1 MNAGS
6 ERFER
11 IALGVVAALT
21 VLGFALAVYDA
32 RLFRVYTR
40 EDGAIENGTVVAL
53 LAGAAVCFRR
63 VARLRGRRP
72 RLFLA
77 ATTLLG
83 VLYVA
88 AAGEE
93 LSWGQHLLKF
103 AAPDFFQKHNAQREA
118 NVHNL
123 VVQGVKINRLIFG
136 AGLFVGIAA
145 YCSVVPLIYRRSPA
159 LRRLVDALA
168 IPLPRTRHV
177 VCYALLALVGA
188 LIPSQY
194 RWEVVELI
202 SATVFL
208 FITIDPVN
216 RAIFDA

>member
-1 MNAGS
+1 MSAGPQRI
-6 ERFER
+6 ERLV
-11 IALGVVAALT
+11 LGVVAALT
-21 VLGFALAVYDA
+21 VLGFALALYDA

-40 EDGAIENGTVVAL
+40 EDGAIENGTVGAL

-63 VARLRGRRP
+63 VACLHGRRP
-72 RLFLA
+72 HLFLA
-77 ATTLLG
+77 ATALLG

-93 LSWGQHLLKF
+93 LSWGQHFFKF
-103 AAPDFFQKHNAQREA
+103 AAPEFFQKHNAQREA
-118 NVHNL
+118 NLHNL

-136 AGLFVGIAA
+136 TGLFVGIVA
-145 YCSVVPLIYRRSPA
+145 YCSVVPLAYRRSPA
-159 LRRLVDALA
+159 IRRLVDALA

-177 VCYALLALVGA
+177 VCYAVLALVGV

-216 RAIFDA
+216 RAIFDD

>member
-1 MNAGS
+1 MTDGP
-6 ERFER
+6 ERIER

-32 RLFRVYTR
+32 PMFRVYTR
-40 EDGAIENGTVVAL
+40 EDGAIESGTVAAL
-53 LAGAAVCFRR
+53 LAGATVCFRR
-63 VARLRGRRP
+63 VARLGGRRP

-77 ATTLLG
+77 ATALLG
-83 VLYVA
+83 ALYVG

-93 LSWGQHLLKF
+93 LSWGQHLFKF
-103 AAPDFFQKHNAQREA
+103 AAPEFFQKHNAQREA

-136 AGLFVGIAA
+136 TGLFVAIVA
-145 YCSVVPLIYRRSPA
+145 YCSVAPLAYRRSPGF
-159 LRRLVDALA
+159 RRLVDALA

-177 VCYALLALVGA
+177 LSYAVLAVAAA

-194 RWEVVELI
+194 RWEVVELV

-208 FITIDPVN
+208 FITVDPVN
-216 RAIFDA
+216 RRIFDD

>member
-1 MNAGS
+1 MSAGP

-11 IALGVVAALT
+11 VALGVVAALT

-53 LAGAAVCFRR
+53 LAGAAVCFGR
-63 VARLRGRRP
+63 VARLHGRRP

-77 ATTLLG
+77 ATALLG

-93 LSWGQHLLKF
+93 LSWGQHLFKF
-103 AAPDFFQKHNAQREA
+103 AAPEFFQQYNAQREA
-118 NVHNL
+118 NLHNI
-123 VVQGVKINRLIFG
+123 VVQGVKLNRLIFG
-136 AGLFVGIAA
+136 TGLLVAVVA
-145 YCSVVPLIYRRSPA
+145 YCSVVPLVYRRSPA
-159 LRRLVDALA
+159 IRRLVDALA

-177 VCYALLALVGA
+177 VCYAVLAGAGA

-208 FITIDPVN
+208 VIAIDPVN
-216 RAIFDA
+216 RAIFDD

>member
-1 MNAGS
+1 MSAGP
-6 ERFER
+6 ERIER

-32 RLFRVYTR
+32 PLFRVYTR
-40 EDGAIENGTVVAL
+40 EDGVIENGTVLAL
-53 LAGAAVCFRR
+53 LAGAVVCFRR

-72 RLFLA
+72 ALFLA
-77 ATTLLG
+77 ATALLG
-83 VLYVA
+83 VLYLA

-93 LSWGQHLLKF
+93 LSWGQHLFKF
-103 AAPDFFQKHNAQREA
+103 ATPDFFQKHNAQREA

-123 VVQGVKINRLIFG
+123 VVQGVKLNRLIFG
-136 AGLFVGIAA
+136 TGLFVAIVA
-145 YCSVVPLIYRRSPA
+145 YCSVAPPAYRRSPA
-159 LRRLVDALA
+159 VRRLVDTLA
-168 IPLPRTRHV
+168 IPLPRTRQV
-177 VCYALLALVGA
+177 VSYAVLAVVGA

-208 FITIDPVN
+208 FITVDPVN
-216 RAIFDA
+216 RGIFDD

>member
-1 MNAGS
+1 MSAGP

-21 VLGFALAVYDA
+21 VLGLALAVYDA

-40 EDGAIENGTVVAL
+40 EDGAIENATVVAL

-63 VARLRGRRP
+63 VAHLRGRRP

-77 ATTLLG
+77 ATALLG

-103 AAPDFFQKHNAQREA
+103 GAPEFFQKHNAQREA

-123 VVQGVKINRLIFG
+123 VVQGVKLNRLIFG
-136 AGLFVGIAA
+136 TGLFVGIAA
-145 YCSVVPLIYRRSPA
+145 YCSVVPLVYRRSPA

-177 VCYALLALVGA
+177 VCYAALALVGV

-216 RAIFDA
+216 RRIFDD

>member
-1 MNAGS
+1 MTGGP
-6 ERFER
+6 ER
-11 IALGVVAALT
+11 IERITLGIVAALT

-32 RLFRVYTR
+32 ALFRVYTR
-40 EDGAIENGTVVAL
+40 EDGVIENGTVVAL

-72 RLFLA
+72 WLFLA
-77 ATTLLG
+77 ATALLG
-83 VLYVA
+83 LLYVG

-93 LSWGQHLLKF
+93 LSWGQHMFKF
-103 AAPDFFQKHNAQREA
+103 AAPEFFQQHNAQREA
-118 NVHNL
+118 NLHNL

-136 AGLFVGIAA
+136 TGLFVAIVA
-145 YCSVVPLIYRRSPA
+145 YCSVGPLAYRRSPGI
-159 LRRLVDALA
+159 RRLVDTLA
-168 IPLPRTRHV
+168 IPLPRLRHV
-177 VCYALLALVGA
+177 VWYAALALVGA

-208 FITIDPVN
+208 FITIDPLN
-216 RAIFDA
+216 RRIFDD